1 MTVGERPAQDDVD
14 SRFSDRPGRND
25 DMLRSRLTRL
35 SLLLAAGLAAGASL
49 ASAETVQDMARDLVP
64 AQKPLYELGGLSP
77 EAGADVE
84 AWVDR
89 PERTYAVGQQLKILV
104 RPNRTSYIT
113 VLNVGTSGR
122 VAVIFPNF
130 HQRDMQVRA
139 GQTVSIPAGGANWK
153 IDIVGP
159 PGIEVIKVIASKE
172 PLKLPEI
179 LKLTGATPEQPLLS
193 LGRSGEEVAR
203 DLVPQIANPSGGS
216 VAHPGGVRSLLVRVV
231 QRGASS
237 AFPAPA
243 WSPLTGGFGLTL
255 RPEKAVYRVGEA
267 VRVAVGVER
276 DCHLTLDGVGTSGR
290 AVRLFPNRFQQD
302 GAIRANQT
310 VLVPPPNAPF
320 EIKAQ
325 GPAGVEGLLAT
336 CRSVPTP
343 SATLAAGGSFA
354 AIGDLASVTRDLA
367 VPPTAADEQIERV
380 SGSFL
385 VTD

>member
-1 MTVGERPAQDDVD
+1 M
-14 SRFSDRPGRND
+14 
-25 DMLRSRLTRL
+25 SRLRL
-35 SLLLAAGLAAGASL
+35 ISRTLALAVAGFAAGAPL
-49 ASAETVQDMARDLVP
+49 ASAETVEDMARDLVP
-64 AQKPLYELGGLSP
+64 AQRPLHELGGLTP
-77 EAGADVE
+77 EAGSEVE

-89 PERTYAVGQQLKILV
+89 PEHTYAVGQQLKVLV
-104 RPNRTSYIT
+104 RPKQTSYIT

-139 GQTVSIPAGGANWK
+139 GQTVSIPAGSADWK

-179 LKLTGATPEQPLLS
+179 LKLAGATPEQPLLS

-203 DLVPQIANPSGGS
+203 DLVPQIAAPSGGAAAQS
-216 VAHPGGVRSLLVRVV
+216 GGVKSLLVRVV
-231 QRGASS
+231 PRGASS
-237 AFPAPA
+237 PIAAPAPTQ
-243 WSPLTGGFGLTL
+243 LGGGFGLTL
-255 RPEKAVYRVGEA
+255 RPEKAVYRIGEA
-267 VRVAVGVER
+267 VRVSVGVER
-276 DCHLTLDGVGTSGR
+276 DCHLTLVGVGTGGQ

-302 GAIRANQT
+302 SAVRAGQT
-310 VLVPPPNAPF
+310 VVVPPSNAAF

-325 GPAGVEGLLAT
+325 GPAGIEGLLAT
-336 CRSVPTP
+336 CRSAATP
-343 SATLAAGGSFA
+343 PATLAAESGFTVL
-354 AIGDLASVTRDLA
+354 GDLASVTRDLA
-367 VPPTAADEQIERV
+367 VAPAADEQVEQV